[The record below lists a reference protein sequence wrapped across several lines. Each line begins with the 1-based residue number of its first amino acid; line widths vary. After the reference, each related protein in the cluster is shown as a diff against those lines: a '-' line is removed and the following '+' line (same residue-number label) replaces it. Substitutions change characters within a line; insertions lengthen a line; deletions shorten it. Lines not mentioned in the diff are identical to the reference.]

1 MTAAKSRLETANKKS
16 FLEDHW
22 HFPRKLTIG

>member
-16 FLEDHW
+16 FVEDNSHL
-22 HFPRKLTIG
+22 PRKLTIG